1 MTSNIGSRS
10 AEGSDRR
17 IAKKRGASWFELQC
31 TQVQKSAAGG
41 LGLGFGVGEARR
53 SWRVSEEAG
62 KRVATSVRQDVE
74 EDKYSKVKELVH
86 ED

>member
-1 MTSNIGSRS
+1 M
-10 AEGSDRR
+10 
-17 IAKKRGASWFELQC
+17 
-31 TQVQKSAAGG
+31 QKSAAGG

-53 SWRVSEEAG
+53 SWRVSEAG